1 MKSLFFRNLVFTI
14 LQPGIVVGLIPYLIV
29 RDQLGQ
35 MLSFQQNQPVI
46 GLLVFMIGFAVMIYC
61 IYQFAVDGRGTL
73 SPFDRTKKLVVNGLY
88 RCSRNPMYVGVIG
101 MLIGEAIF
109 FQGYLLWI
117 YSLLVF
123 TLFNGFIYF
132 IEEPRLKI
140 DFGDDYHE
148 YCRKVR
154 RWI

>member
-1 MKSLFFRNLVFTI
+1 MKSLFIRNLVFTI
-14 LQPGIVVGLIPYLIV
+14 LQPGIVAGLIPYLVV

-35 MLSFQQNQPVI
+35 TLSFQQTHQI
-46 GLLVFMIGFAVMIYC
+46 FGLLVFMIGFVVMIYC

-73 SPFDRTKKLVVNGLY
+73 SPFDRTQKLVAKGLY
-88 RCSRNPMYVGVIG
+88 RFSRNPMYVGVLG
-101 MLIGEAIF
+101 MLSGEAVF
-109 FQGYLLWI
+109 FQGPLLWI

-123 TLFNGFIYF
+123 TLFNVFIFF
-132 IEEPRLKI
+132 IEEPRLKK
-140 DFGDDYHE
+140 DFGEAYLE